1 MWRKVLLVG
10 VVLLAGCSM
19 GEEQVSI
26 ETQLDLDSEESAG
39 SKITQEYKPTLQP
52 VVETQASISLPNL
65 GPAPEWTNE
74 VWLNTDQPLR
84 LVDLKGK
91 VVLLEMWTFG

>member
-10 VVLLAGCSM
+10 VMLLAGCSM

-26 ETQLDLDSEESAG
+26 ENQRDLDSGDSAG
-39 SKITQEYKPTLQP
+39 SEIAPESKPTLQP
-52 VVETQASISLPNL
+52 VIETQASISLPNL
-65 GPAPEWTNE
+65 GPAPEWTND